1 MTASKIIIIG
11 VSGPSSSG
19 KSTLARLLRY
29 VLPNS
34 FILHQDDFYK
44 PEAEIP
50 VVNDLED
57 WDCPEAIDYIA
68 LRAAID
74 YIKKNHK
81 LPENVHYKEDQNDLG
96 TPPVSSEEADAIKK
110 AILGQDI
117 SIADNVEFCIVD
129 GFLLFN
135 DDIITKQLDVK
146 LLLRA
151 PYESLKKRREA
162 RSGYATIEGFWVD
175 PPGYFDNIVWPG
187 YVNAHK
193 HLFEGEDIEGPLAPY
208 AIQQDIRTASAI
220 DLHMRDM
227 LKWALDVIAEKFKK
241 LSS

>member
-1 MTASKIIIIG
+1 MTASNIILIG

-19 KSTLARLLRY
+19 KSTLARLLRH
-29 VLPNS
+29 VLPKS
-34 FILHQDDFYK
+34 FILHEDDFYK

-50 VVNDLED
+50 VVNGVED
-57 WDCPEAIDYIA
+57 WDCPEAIDFIA

-74 YIKKNHK
+74 YIKTNHT
-81 LPENVHYKEDQNDLG
+81 LPGNVHYKEDQNDLG
-96 TPPVSSEEADAIKK
+96 TPPVSTDEADEIKK
-110 AILGQDI
+110 TILGEN
-117 SIADNVEFCIVD
+117 SIADNTDFCIVD

-135 DDIITKQLDVK
+135 DDIVTKQLDVK

-162 RSGYATIEGFWVD
+162 RNGYATIEGFWVD
-175 PPGYFDNIVWPG
+175 PPGYFENIVWPG
-187 YVNAHK
+187 YVKAHK

-220 DLHMRDM
+220 DLHMKDM
-227 LKWALDVIAEKFKK
+227 LQWALGIVAEKAKEL
-241 LSS
+241 LS